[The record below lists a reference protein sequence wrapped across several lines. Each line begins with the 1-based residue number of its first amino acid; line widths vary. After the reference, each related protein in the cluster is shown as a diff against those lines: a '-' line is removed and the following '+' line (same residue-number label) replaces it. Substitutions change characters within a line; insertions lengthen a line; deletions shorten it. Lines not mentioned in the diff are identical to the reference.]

1 VFERFTDCAR
11 QVIVLAQEEARMKH
25 DYLGTEDLLLG
36 LSRQGDGVGAKAL
49 EAFGITPD
57 VVRERVEAIIGRH
70 QGTRTGQI
78 PFTPHAKKALE
89 LALRESMQLGENYI
103 GTEHILLGLVREGEG
118 VGFQVLQSLGAEL
131 DRVRQTVV
139 ELLSS

>member
-1 VFERFTDCAR
+1 VFERFTDRAR
-11 QVIVLAQEEARMKH
+11 QVIVLAQEEAMLEH

-49 EAFGITPD
+49 EALGITPD
-57 VVRERVEAIIGRH
+57 VVRERVEAVIGLH
-70 QGTRTGQI
+70 QGTRTGGI

-89 LALRESMQLGENYI
+89 FALRESMQLGQNYI

>member
-1 VFERFTDCAR
+1 MVERPRRGLRLPLKTLAR
-11 QVIVLAQEEARMKH
+11 N
-25 DYLGTEDLLLG
+25 LL
-36 LSRQGDGVGAKAL
+36 
-49 EAFGITPD
+49 
-57 VVRERVEAIIGRH
+57 
-70 QGTRTGQI
+70 
-78 PFTPHAKKALE
+78 
-89 LALRESMQLGENYI
+89 MQLGQNYI

>member
-1 VFERFTDCAR
+1 VFERFTDRAR
-11 QVIVLAQEEARMKH
+11 QVIVLAQEEAMLKH

-49 EAFGITPD
+49 EALGITPD
-57 VVRERVEAIIGRH
+57 VVRERVEAVIGRH

-89 LALRESMQLGENYI
+89 FALRESMQLGQNYI

>member
-1 VFERFTDCAR
+1 M
-11 QVIVLAQEEARMKH
+11 LKH

-49 EAFGITPD
+49 EALGITPD

-70 QGTRTGQI
+70 QATRTGQI

-89 LALRESMQLGENYI
+89 FALRESMQLGQNYI

-131 DRVRQTVV
+131 DRVRETVV

>member
-1 VFERFTDCAR
+1 
-11 QVIVLAQEEARMKH
+11 MKH

-49 EAFGITPD
+49 EALGITPD

-70 QGTRTGQI
+70 QATRTGQI
-78 PFTPHAKKALE
+78 PFTPRAKKALE
-89 LALRESMQLGENYI
+89 LALRESMQLGQNYI

-118 VGFQVLQSLGAEL
+118 VGFEVLQSLGAEL
-131 DRVRQTVV
+131 DRVRKTVV